1 MYPPGMNA
9 TPGFQTLLE
18 EYEIYVSMW
27 NAARVTDGPTSPVT
41 QFVRK
46 LVEQTAMELTA
57 LKLANWGN
65 LARPN

>member
-1 MYPPGMNA
+1 MNA

-46 LVEQTAMELTA
+46 LVEQTAVELT
-57 LKLANWGN
+57 LANWGN